1 MVTTHEPDSGES
13 VSKIKY
19 RDEQYSFIT
28 PRQTRVDKFK
38 VYDKPFLGNKQFDSI
53 RNTDVG
59 RTIHV
64 DPEVIYRMATLGLDR
79 KMIGGYYGLSQIK
92 FNELC
97 EEYPIIEEV
106 FLMGMTAGVLKVAQR
121 LEEMVDE
128 KQLVPVIFR
137 LKSGG
142 FIEADKLIGKQNN
155 ESTQAKVNIY
165 LPDNGR
171 DFVEEDDE

>member
-1 MVTTHEPDSGES
+1 MESINTATAGE
-13 VSKIKY
+13 VVNKVKTK
-19 RDEQYSFIT
+19 DEQYSFII

-79 KMIGGYYGLSQIK
+79 KMIGGYYGLSPAK

-106 FLMGMTAGVLKVAQR
+106 FLMGMTAGVLKAAQR

-137 LKSGG
+137 LKTGG
-142 FIEADKLIGKQNN
+142 FIEADKLVGKQRD

-171 DFVEEDDE
+171 EMIEDDM